1 MTSSLN
7 LASRPFTNRLLPWL
21 MTAGVLF
28 VSLIGLL
35 VVVHYTLEA
44 NRESAAI
51 RLQINNLRTQEKG
64 LLDDAKKVRE
74 SMTHEQLQALEAAH
88 QLADR
93 KAFSWSRLLAD
104 LEAALPPNVRVSRIA
119 VRSVGAE
126 GDQTVA
132 DLELTVF
139 AKTANVI
146 TGMIGDMN
154 RAGIFDA
161 QLRSQNLQK
170 GRGESGSEYDLDV
183 VYRPRS
189 GYASENVAAVKETG
203 VTKEEE
209 SK

>member
-1 MTSSLN
+1 
-7 LASRPFTNRLLPWL
+7 